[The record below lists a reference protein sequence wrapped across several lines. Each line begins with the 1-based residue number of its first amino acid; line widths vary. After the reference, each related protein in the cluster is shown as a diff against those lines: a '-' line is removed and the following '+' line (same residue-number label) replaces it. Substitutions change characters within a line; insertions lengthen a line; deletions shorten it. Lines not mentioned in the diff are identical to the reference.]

1 LVIENMAHHYSGPDE
16 AIQWAQRTTRRAFY
30 PANAFWRRQVLERG
44 LRALFQATKR
54 SSQLSNQQSEHADE
68 AIVE

>member
-1 LVIENMAHHYSGPDE
+1 MAHHYSGPDE

-44 LRALFQATKR
+44 LRALLQATKR
-54 SSQLSNQQSEHADE
+54 SSQLSKQSEREQPVPGEDIAE
-68 AIVE
+68 